1 MNKILI
7 LLALTASLPL
17 LTAAMTKQVQ
27 QVPGL
32 IDGQPI
38 EERKLQD
45 QLPQSYSAVWTEFT
59 KCKIGYDDKSGMFSI
74 HVTPEVKALSGQTI
88 TVSGFV
94 MPLDGSDHTKHFL
107 LTRRTPVC
115 MFCPPGA
122 PNEVVEVQT
131 SRAVPWTDKMVTAT
145 GPLSLVNNGEKG
157 IFFKVAGA
165 TVK

>member
-1 MNKILI
+1 MNRLKILVA
-7 LLALTASLPL
+7 LACVLPF
-17 LTAAMTKQVQ
+17 LTAAMTKQVT

-45 QLPQSYSAVWTEFT
+45 QLPQSHSAVWAEFT
-59 KCKIGYDDKSGMFSI
+59 KCKVSLNDNTGMYSI
-74 HVTPEVKALSGQTI
+74 NVTPEVRALSGQTI

-115 MFCPPGA
+115 MFCPPGE
-122 PNEVVEVQT
+122 PNEVVEVL
-131 SRAVPWTDKMVTAT
+131 SPHAIPWTDKLVTVS
-145 GPLSLVNNGEKG
+145 GPLSLINNGEKG
-157 IFFKVAGA
+157 MFFKVAAA